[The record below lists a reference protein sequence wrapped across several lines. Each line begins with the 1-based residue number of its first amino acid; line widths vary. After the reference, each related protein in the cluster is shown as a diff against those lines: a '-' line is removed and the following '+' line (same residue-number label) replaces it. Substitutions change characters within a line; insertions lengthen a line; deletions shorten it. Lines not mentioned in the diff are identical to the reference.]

1 MRGAIICIGDE
12 LVSGR
17 VAERNSRYAASRLTP
32 LGFEI
37 AWVTMVGDDQA
48 AISQALAL
56 ALEQSQFVLV
66 CGGLG
71 ATDDDITAQ
80 AAARFFGLALAESRR
95 MVANLKACFE
105 AVGLAVPAGAEKMA
119 WLPQGAQVLDRA
131 CAGFKLTTPAGQPVY
146 FLPGVPGEMRRLLET
161 QVLPGLV
168 QHFQPGQVVLTRRL
182 AVFGLAESEVG
193 QRLAGLTQ
201 GRPQAGVGFYPVFPE
216 EQVVISLRSS
226 DQAAAQA
233 LLEALE
239 AEALRRLQGFVV
251 ARGEENLAQAVARR
265 MTGQGLSLALA
276 ESCTGGL
283 IGHRVTSVA
292 GASEFFER
300 GLVVYSNRAK
310 MELLGVRP
318 ETLEAHG
325 AVSAETAAEMASG
338 VRRLSGVDLGL
349 AVTGIAGP
357 SGGSPEKPVGTVY
370 LGLAAPEGVKTGH
383 RRFWG
388 GRAQIKALTAETAL
402 DWLRRYLEDHAF
414 LRGA

>member
-12 LVSGR
+12 LLSGR

-37 AWVTMVGDDQA
+37 AQVTMVGDDQA
-48 AISQALAL
+48 AIAQALAL
-56 ALEQSQFVLV
+56 ALEQAQFVLV

-71 ATDDDITAQ
+71 ATDDDITAA

-131 CAGFKLTTPAGQPVY
+131 CAGFMLTTPAGQPVY
-146 FLPGVPGEMRRLLET
+146 FLPGVPGEMRRLLES
-161 QVLPGLV
+161 QVLPGLLAR
-168 QHFQPGQVVLTRRL
+168 FQPGQTVLSRRL
-182 AVFGLAESEVG
+182 TVFGLAESEVG
-193 QRLAGLTQ
+193 LRLEGLTE
-201 GRPQAGVGFYPVFPE
+201 GLPQAGVGFYPVFPE
-216 EQVVISLRSS
+216 EQVIISLRSRS
-226 DQAAAQA
+226 PEKASAELA
-233 LLEALE
+233 ALE
-239 AEALRRLQGFVV
+239 AEAARRLQGFVV
-251 ARGEENLAQAVARR
+251 ARGEETLAQAVARQ
-265 MTGQGLSLALA
+265 MTEQGLSLALA

-283 IGHRVTSVA
+283 IGHRITQVA
-292 GASEFFER
+292 GASDFFER

-310 MELLGVRP
+310 MELLGVRA
-318 ETLEAHG
+318 ETLAAHG
-325 AVSAETAAEMASG
+325 AVSAQTAAEMAAG
-338 VRRLSGVDLGL
+338 VRQRAGVDIGL

-370 LGLAAPEGVKTGH
+370 LGLAAAEGVKTGR